1 MRIEK
6 ETTKIEQRD
15 TAAITTMIERY
26 YPEILRYCKWHAPGS
41 EMAEDAAQEVFLKA
55 VRFLGRDGFHG
66 NFRAFLYQIARNTCL
81 DMKKNRWNYVCCLDD
96 INDEPHDSGIF
107 VDRVEVK
114 RDLESALSGLDDMER
129 ELIQLR
135 FGQDLK
141 LREIAEVLDL
151 PLRTVQS
158 KLRKALKQM
167 KSELEV

>member
-55 VRFLGRDGFHG
+55 VRFLGRVGFHG

-96 INDEPHDSGIF
+96 INDEPNDAGTF

-114 RDLESALSGLDDMER
+114 RDIESALSGLDDMER

-141 LREIAEVLDL
+141 LREIAEILDL